1 MTQVLVA
8 PETSTNIIDKTFEAL
23 KANQFKVG
31 NTTVTQ
37 RKKKLTKLLQAVVKY
52 RPQIKEAMYNDFKKH
67 PSEVDMTEIYPI
79 TSEIK
84 YVRSQLHKWMRNQKA
99 KTPMAL
105 LGSSSYV
112 KYEPK
117 GVVLIISPWNFPFN
131 LTFGPL
137 ITAIAAGNT
146 VLLKPSEYTSHASAL
161 MKKIVEE
168 VFDKN
173 EVSLVEGGIET
184 SQKLLSLPFNHIFF
198 TGAPKVGKIVMAA
211 AAKHLTSV
219 TLELGGKSPTI
230 VDASANLDMAARRIA
245 NGKFVNNGQI
255 CIAPDYVYVHESVAD
270 KFQEKLQQYIK
281 KFYSDDIQNESSYS
295 RMVNKRH
302 YDRVQALVEDAYQ
315 REAKIQSVN
324 NPDAADNFI
333 SPTIITGADDSS
345 EVMTQEIFGPV
356 LPIITYSNLD
366 TVIEKIN
373 SKEKPLALYIYSKHR
388 KNINKILNNTRA
400 GGGCINHTGVHFYNK
415 NLPFGGSNNSGIGK
429 GHGWYGFQAF
439 SNARGILKQNM
450 PNALD
455 MLSPPYTGFKQ
466 KLIDFTVKWL

>member
-1 MTQVLVA
+1 
-8 PETSTNIIDKTFEAL
+8 
-23 KANQFKVG
+23 
-31 NTTVTQ
+31 
-37 RKKKLTKLLQAVVKY
+37 
-52 RPQIKEAMYNDFKKH
+52 
-67 PSEVDMTEIYPI
+67 
-79 TSEIK
+79 
-84 YVRSQLHKWMRNQKA
+84 
-99 KTPMAL
+99 
-105 LGSSSYV
+105 
-112 KYEPK
+112 
-117 GVVLIISPWNFPFN
+117 
-131 LTFGPL
+131 
-137 ITAIAAGNT
+137 
-146 VLLKPSEYTSHASAL
+146 
-161 MKKIVEE
+161 
-168 VFDKN
+168 
-173 EVSLVEGGIET
+173 
-184 SQKLLSLPFNHIFF
+184 
-198 TGAPKVGKIVMAA
+198 MAA

-230 VDASANLDMAARRIA
+230 VDASANLDMAARRIT

-373 SKEKPLALYIYSKHR
+373 SKEKPLALYIYCLLYTSPSPR
-388 KNINKILNNTRA
+388 DATLSR
-400 GGGCINHTGVHFYNK
+400 
-415 NLPFGGSNNSGIGK
+415 
-429 GHGWYGFQAF
+429 
-439 SNARGILKQNM
+439 M
-450 PNALD
+450 PSSA
-455 MLSPPYTGFKQ
+455 
-466 KLIDFTVKWL
+466 